1 MKITYDRRADAAY
14 IKLSDLEP
22 AGVVEV
28 KEGVNIDV
36 TEDDQI
42 VGIEILDASKHLP
55 LETLYSYQFEPELL
69 AA

>member
-28 KEGVNIDV
+28 KEGINIDV
-36 TEDDQI
+36 TDDDQI
-42 VGIEILDASKHLP
+42 VGIEIIDASKHLP
-55 LETLYSYQFEPELL
+55 LETLYIYEVEPDAI